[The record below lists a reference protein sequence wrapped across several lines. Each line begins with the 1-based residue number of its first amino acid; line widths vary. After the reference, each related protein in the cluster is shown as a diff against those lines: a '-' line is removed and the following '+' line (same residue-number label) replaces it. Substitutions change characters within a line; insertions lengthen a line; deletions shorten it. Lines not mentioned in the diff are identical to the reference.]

1 VSSCANGHAVPA
13 GAERCGICGEDVRP
27 LCYQGHRS
35 SPGSRFCDTCGALL
49 AAEPAATAAT
59 AAELPAADLV
69 TDYTSGSFSDF
80 FAPDAAGGSDDG
92 TPIRPAAAASG
103 KAAASSAASAAAH
116 VRRARRWQSL
126 GMGLAVL
133 IAAVI
138 IGEFVLHDRTG
149 HQAKATVSPLG
160 ITSTASATATPT
172 AAPDPSPT
180 VPASATPTL
189 TPAPAPTP
197 AAVPAQQVIP
207 AATGRQPEPAG
218 PDGHYRGFP
227 TRAGLPGHFVLPG
240 PPFVPGGFGDGQ
252 RQDILRIVLPFA
264 GFPRGGLPDHGGF
277 DRR

>member
-13 GAERCGICGEDVRP
+13 GAERCGTCGEDVRP

-35 SPGSRFCDTCGALL
+35 APGSRFCDTCGALL
-49 AAEPAATAAT
+49 AAEPAATAA
-59 AAELPAADLV
+59 ESPAADLV

-80 FAPDAAGGSDDG
+80 FALDAAGGGDDG

-160 ITSTASATATPT
+160 ITSTASATA
-172 AAPDPSPT
+172 APDPSPT
-180 VPASATPTL
+180 VPASATPTP
-189 TPAPAPTP
+189 TPAPTP

-218 PDGHYRGFP
+218 PDGHYRGFYHGFY
-227 TRAGLPGHFVLPG
+227 RGFLPPGRLPAHFVLPG
-240 PPFVPGGFGDGQ
+240 PPFVPGGFGGGQ
-252 RQDILRIVLPFA
+252 RQVILPVPFA
-264 GFPRGGLPDHGGF
+264 GFPHGGLPQAGGF
-277 DRR
+277 HQH

>member
-1 VSSCANGHAVPA
+1 MSSCANGHAVPA

-180 VPASATPTL
+180 VPASATP
-189 TPAPAPTP
+189 
-197 AAVPAQQVIP
+197 
-207 AATGRQPEPAG
+207 EPAG